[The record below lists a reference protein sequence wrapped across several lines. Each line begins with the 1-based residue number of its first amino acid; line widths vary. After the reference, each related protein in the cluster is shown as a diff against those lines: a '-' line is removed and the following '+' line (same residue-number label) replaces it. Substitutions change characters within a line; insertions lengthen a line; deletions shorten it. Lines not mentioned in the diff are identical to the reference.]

1 MVLSLGQRR
10 KPVSLGCIGVHSSV
24 CVRVGVEWVGLCVG
38 LHVLVVKCY
47 CVEVNQQRHCAAQD
61 GWLCQL
67 V

>member
-47 CVEVNQQRHCAAQD
+47 CVEVGQQ
-61 GWLCQL
+61 
-67 V
+67 